1 MMVGTHDG
9 WALSSDKYI
18 KAARDTIEK
27 SLADTGKCLP
37 SKCKTLIS
45 SGYRPE
51 LDTTP
56 ELNAEGLHKHQEMIG
71 MLRWADELGCVDM
84 LLETAMMSTH
94 LALPHVG
101 HLEQVYHIFGYL
113 KGTSK
118 QCIFL
123 DPQHPD
129 VDECSFTKYD
139 WMDFYRDTDE
149 RVPSDMPLPRRHA
162 VSTHCFV
169 DSDHAGDKVTR
180 RSQTGLLLFVNR
192 APMVWYSKCQN
203 TVETSTFGSKFIV
216 MKTTVERIEALWY
229 KLRMFGIPIEGSMN
243 VFCDN
248 EAVFK
253 NTTMPDSTLMKK
265 HTSIC
270 YHRSREVVASQTIWV
285 AKEGTLTNLSDLF
298 TKPLPQITREGLLDR
313 FTY

>member
-1 MMVGTHDG
+1 MVGTHDG
-9 WALSSDKYI
+9 WALSSDKNI
-18 KAARDTIEK
+18 KAALDTVEK
-27 SLADTGKCLP
+27 SLADTGKRLP
-37 SKCKTLIS
+37 SKCKTPIS

-56 ELNAEGLHKHQEMIG
+56 ELNAESLQKYQGMIG
-71 MLRWADELGCVDM
+71 MLRLTVELGRVVV
-84 LLETAMMSTH
+84 LLEMAMMSTH

-113 KGTSK
+113 KGASK
-118 QCIFL
+118 RRIFL
-123 DPQHPD
+123 DPQHMD

-139 WMDFYRDTDE
+139 WTDFYRDANE
-149 RVPSDMPLPRRHA
+149 RVPSDMPPPQGHA

-169 DSDHAGDKVTR
+169 DSDHVGDKVTR
-180 RSQTGLLLFVNR
+180 RSQTGLLLFISRTPV
-192 APMVWYSKCQN
+192 VWYRKRQN
-203 TVETSTFGSKFIV
+203 TVETSTFGSEFIA
-216 MKTTVERIEALWY
+216 MKTAVEQIEALRY
-229 KLRMFGIPIEGSMN
+229 KLRMFGIPIEGSTN

-248 EAVFK
+248 EVVFK
-253 NTTMPDSTLMKK
+253 NMTMPDSTLKKK

-270 YHRSREVVASQTIWV
+270 YHRCRGAVASETIRV

-298 TKPLPQITREGLLDR
+298 TKPLPQVTREGLLDW